1 MTVTAENFKL
11 GIDRAALRHR
21 GFTLIELMV
30 VVVVVAVLATL
41 AGPSFRE
48 LFAKQR
54 LRSTVSALNES
65 LWLARSEATKRN
77 ADIGFSF
84 SDIGNGWIVKAGT
97 TTLHVQDA
105 YPGVSSAA
113 GSFVFNAYGRLS
125 SGAGKLQIAVSDA
138 DLYQCIT
145 V

>member
-1 MTVTAENFKL
+1 
-11 GIDRAALRHR
+11 
-21 GFTLIELMV
+21 MV

-41 AGPSFRE
+41 AAPSFKE

-77 ADIGFSF
+77 VDVGFSF
-84 SDIGNGWIVKAGT
+84 GDIGSGWSVKAGT

-113 GSFVFNAYGRLS
+113 GNFVFNAYGRLS

-145 V
+145 VSTTGRATAEEKKCNP